1 MAGVQECIAMIC
13 PKCNAAMETVSVEGI
28 EVERCTGCRGLFFD
42 AREHEKL
49 KDIRRAAETL
59 DIGTPAAKAE
69 GGGAVT
75 ATATTKSKTGT
86 KKIQCPSCHTQMI
99 EMAVQGRAWL
109 KFESCTVCHGAYFD
123 AGEFKAYAGGGGV
136 TGFLKGLFGRR

>member
-1 MAGVQECIAMIC
+1 MAGVQEFIAMIC
-13 PKCNAAMETVSVEGI
+13 PKCSAAMETVSVEGI

-59 DIGTPAAKAE
+59 DIGTPAVKTE
-69 GGGAVT
+69 GGGT
-75 ATATTKSKTGT
+75 ATATATKTR
-86 KKIQCPSCHTQMI
+86 KITCPSCHTQMI

-123 AGEFKAYAGGGGV
+123 AGEFKAYAGVGGV

>member
-13 PKCNAAMETVSVEGI
+13 PKCNAAMESVSVEGI

-59 DIGTPAAKAE
+59 DIGTPAVAE
-69 GGGAVT
+69 GGAAV
-75 ATATTKSKTGT
+75 ATKT
-86 KKIQCPSCHTQMI
+86 KKITCPSCHTQMI